1 MAYLTGNGETYIIDV
16 MRGQADGSGTLT
28 NPLGFNRV
36 GVWGSTAGAA
46 DALIGSFQTPTWAVP
61 SGTSYMYNQSD
72 ISFTIPADTVVKGIA
87 LYCTT
92 IYATTSIAFSSL
104 TFLPADFVS
113 KKSNLYLI
121 VFFSAAIINGLYT
134 AVSLR
139 LVAFL

>member
-92 IYATTSIAFSSL
+92 IYATTSIAFGDELVSYTLATPQSTTYGATL
-104 TFLPADFVS
+104 VLPSGTGIKWQLERGD
-113 KKSNLYLI
+113 L
-121 VFFSAAIINGLYT
+121 
-134 AVSLR
+134 
-139 LVAFL
+139 